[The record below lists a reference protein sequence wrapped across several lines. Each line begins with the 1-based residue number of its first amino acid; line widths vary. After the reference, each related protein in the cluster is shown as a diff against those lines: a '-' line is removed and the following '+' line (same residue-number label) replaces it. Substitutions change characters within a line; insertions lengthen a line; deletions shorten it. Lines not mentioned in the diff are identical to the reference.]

1 MPVMSKGRRNDVSN
15 FIIHLSRDFKPA
27 NKKADDNLIKILKN
41 KKIEARNYHC
51 LFGHAIRKSKLT
63 SPNKSKFKTAC
74 FTETPIDQILN
85 LTEATDNRKIL
96 LRGFGLVFRRSKFLK
111 DGGNPAIY
119 INGNNDLKRELI
131 DEFDALMNKA
141 EGYAQD
147 KRQSDLI
154 DKCSMFYSLINI
166 ISTRYD
172 FTWEREWRFVG
183 DYKFNYSDVVAIIA
197 ENPAD
202 FKEKIKKHLSALE
215 EYKFINKI
223 PIISPE
229 WNHEELIDELCKSR
243 QNA

>member
-27 NKKADDNLIKILKN
+27 NKKADDNLIRILKLKKILAK
-41 KKIEARNYHC
+41 NYHC
-51 LFGHAIRKSKLT
+51 LFGDAIHKSKLKL
-63 SPNKSKFKTAC
+63 PNKSKFKTAC

-131 DEFDALMNKA
+131 EEFKTLINKA
-141 EGYAQD
+141 EGYTQD

-154 DKCSMFYSLINI
+154 DKCSAFYSLINI

-183 DYKFNYSDVVAIIA
+183 DYEFDYSDVVAIIA
-197 ENPAD
+197 ECPSE
-202 FKEKIKKHLSALE
+202 FKDKIKNNLSKLD
-215 EYKFINKI
+215 EYELIDKI

-229 WNHEELIDELCKSR
+229 WNHEELIDELCKLR
-243 QNA
+243 QNT